1 MNANLLSFTGIAV
14 DHFALTFFFVLP
26 AELHPSTMIASK
38 VVELASNSNRIRG
51 N

>member
-26 AELHPSTMIASK
+26 AELHPSTIN
-38 VVELASNSNRIRG
+38 VLSNRLALVEG
-51 N
+51 